1 MAARPSGKPGGRP
14 HARKLPH
21 VHNAE
26 FQLSLQ
32 HAIQSRPATPRSRE
46 TGGVAQPRETPPSP
60 LDPSASSA
68 PTSILT
74 ELGPSPSQ
82 PHSCQGCGAT
92 GCQHARYLKVHSL
105 GVAST

>member
-105 GVAST
+105 GVVST